1 MIRNAFITTFD
12 ENFCCARKIEY
23 KRLKLELSYCK
34 EKTFLNSKLYFRVEK
49 VEKMKK
55 KLRATFRQT
64 VFGENVELVPF
75 SCNEEDQNE
84 VDEASK
90 VNGNLSDIL
99 KVYVIEAIRTRL
111 EMSKAGNAS
120 EQFMFAVDHCFSIKG
135 A

>member
-1 MIRNAFITTFD
+1 M
-12 ENFCCARKIEY
+12 
-23 KRLKLELSYCK
+23 
-34 EKTFLNSKLYFRVEK
+34 
-49 VEKMKK
+49 EKMKK

-64 VFGENVELVPF
+64 VFGENVEIVPF
-75 SCNEEDQNE
+75 SCIEEDQNE

-99 KVYVIEAIRTRL
+99 KVYVIEAIGTRL